1 MGYRSDVALGI
12 AFPNKAALTAFA
24 SAQLVTGTMEMQ
36 EAIKQFGV
44 THMSAGYGESVVLW
58 VGMEQVKWYPEYP
71 SVIAFNQIVQNAQNL
86 GYPTIE
92 IEIGEEVN
100 DVTFAFTDGNKANG
114 GVLYEC
120 FNIRREIIQP
130 NTSEDISSFVK
141 EN

>member
-44 THMSAGYGESVVLW
+44 THMSAGYKEHLVLW
-58 VGMEQVKWYPEYP
+58 VSMEDVKWYSDYP
-71 SVIAFNQIVQNAQNL
+71 SVTAFNQIMQNARDL
-86 GYPTIE
+86 EYPTIE
-92 IEIGEEVN
+92 IEIGEDIGDVKFEV
-100 DVTFAFTDGNKANG
+100 TDGDKADASCLYDAL
-114 GVLYEC
+114 GVS
-120 FNIRREIIQP
+120 RRITQP
-130 NTSEDISSFVK
+130 DTSEDIASFVK

>member
-24 SAQLVTGTMEMQ
+24 SAQLVTGTKEMQ

-44 THMSAGYGESVVLW
+44 THMSGGYGEHVVLW
-58 VGMEQVKWYPEYP
+58 VSIDDVKWYPEYP
-71 SVIAFNQIVQNAQNL
+71 RVAAFNQIMQNAKDL
-86 GYPTIE
+86 EYPTIE
-92 IEIGEEVN
+92 IEIGEDIDDIKFEV
-100 DVTFAFTDGNKANG
+100 DDGEKADG

-120 FNIRREIIQP
+120 FNVRREIIQP
-130 NTSEDISSFVK
+130 DTSEDISSFVK